1 MVIFMPKNKLSKDIQ
16 FNKDNNP
23 IILIGDA
30 IDKFHYFKENN
41 AQIDTIITSPAYQDK
56 PKQENKIGDTMKHK
70 TLGQVFTPD
79 WIVEEILDSSGF
91 SNNNLINKKIIDPA
105 CGDGAFLKI
114 IVSRIIDTLLNKKY
128 PKEKIKEYLEDYVYG
143 IEIDEIEFNK
153 CLSNLNHLIENKLDR
168 KLNINWKIF
177 KDNTLTKYKEYMNFF
192 DFVVGNPPYIRIH
205 NLDKKTRD
213 LLKKEF
219 IFSNGTIDIYISF
232 FELGFKL
239 LNEKGILGYITP
251 NSYLHNSSYVEFRK
265 YLKEK
270 RVVKRLTDF
279 KANKVFKNF
288 STYTAITI
296 INFFE
301 KKDYFVYQELMNNK
315 IQEVNK
321 VNYNNLEIKDWSF
334 SGNKEMDFLKNLYSN
349 TNKKVSDF
357 FDVQYGFATL
367 RDKIYIGEVTKEKD
381 TLVLFNNKWIE
392 KKILYKVVKGSTY
405 KGNEKEIK
413 HILFPYKRQANRF
426 IPIPEEELKKYYSN
440 AYNYLLENKEELL
453 KRDIDED
460 ASWYEFGR
468 SQGIQTSYN
477 EKIVLSTL
485 VNHRINFYKLKE
497 DIFVY
502 SGIFIIKK
510 KKEIN
515 WDIITNIL
523 SSEDFYKYIQI
534 TGKDFSGGYKS
545 VTSKQIKNYPTNE
558 LNHQKIIINSLIHKE
573 Q

>member
-1 MVIFMPKNKLSKDIQ
+1 MPKNKLSKDIQ

>member
-1 MVIFMPKNKLSKDIQ
+1 MYKNKLSKDIR
-16 FNKDNNP
+16 FNKNNNS
-23 IILIGDA
+23 IILNKMTVN
-30 IDKFHYFKENN
+30 KFHYFKENN
-41 AQIDTIITSPAYQDK
+41 EQIDAPITYLTYWNK
-56 PKQENKIGDTMKHK
+56 PKQDDKEYNDIIKHK

-79 WIVEEILDSSGF
+79 WIVKEILDACNF
-91 SNNNLINKKIIDPA
+91 YDNNLVNKKIIDPA

-114 IVSRIIDTLLNKKY
+114 IVSRIVDTLLTKKY
-128 PKEKIKEYLEDYVYG
+128 SKDKIKEYLENYVYG
-143 IEIDEIEFNK
+143 IEIDEIEFKK
-153 CLSNLNHLIENKLDR
+153 CLSNLNHLIEDKLDQ
-168 KLNINWKIF
+168 KLDVDWKIF
-177 KDNTLTKYKEYMNFF
+177 KDDALTKYKDYLNFF

-205 NLDKKTRD
+205 NLDKKTRY

-219 IFSNGTIDIYISF
+219 IFSNGTIDIYLSF

-251 NSYLHNSSYVEFRK
+251 NSYLHNSSYIEFRR

-270 RVVKRLTDF
+270 RAVKRLTDF

-301 KKDYFVYQELMNNK
+301 KKEYFIYQELINNK

-321 VNYNNLEIKDWSF
+321 INYNNLDINDWSF
-334 SGNKEMDFLKNLYSN
+334 SGNKEMNFLQNLYLN

-381 TLVLFNNKWIE
+381 DLFLFNNKWIE

-413 HILFPYKRQANRF
+413 YILFPYKRQDTRF
-426 IPIPEEELKKYYSN
+426 IKIPEEEIKKYYPN
-440 AYNYLLENKEELL
+440 AYSYLLENKEELL
-453 KRDIDED
+453 KRDIDKG

-485 VNHRINFYKLKE
+485 VNHKINFYKLKE
-497 DIFVY
+497 DIFIY
-502 SGIFIIKK
+502 SGIFITKK
-510 KKEIN
+510 KKGIN

-523 SSEDFYKYIQI
+523 GSEHFYRYIKI

-545 VTSKQIKNYPTNE
+545 ITSKQIKNYPTNE
-558 LNHQKIIINSLIHKE
+558 LNPQKIINSLIYKE